1 LKTFGD
7 YQPTPANQE
16 NCW

>member
-7 YQPTPANQE
+7 EA
-16 NCW
+16 